1 MIRLEKAHLPIHAGT
16 HEGMSGK
23 NNEDSFGVTSY
34 QLNEDQKV
42 PVLLAVLSDGIGGH
56 RAGEVASGI
65 AVDTISQIVSESD
78 LSQPVD
84 TLRSAIVLANER
96 IYNQAQE
103 NPENKG
109 MGATV
114 CVALVIQNKLY
125 TATIGDSRIY
135 LMRQGGIRQL
145 SIDHSWIQEALD
157 SGLLRP
163 DQVEGHPNAH
173 VIRRYLGAPT
183 KPDVDFRMVLTGKE
197 TNPEAESNQG
207 TPLMPGDALLLT
219 SDGLTDLVKDPE
231 ILEVVQN
238 NSLETAVQ
246 TLITMANDRGGHDN
260 TTIIILKMP
269 RDYTPTGSF
278 PSDRLRRWVLSCL
291 GLAIL
296 AGIAG
301 ALVWGWVWYRNRL
314 APTLPPTPLP
324 AVELTTAPPFAPE
337 ETQPLPTLTASPEQT
352 ETPLPSPTTTISITS
367 SPDGSVTPGADGQ
380 STSAGTQGSGTDG
393 TSDSSNSAAD
403 PNSSSATA
411 TPKTPPAPPAPPEPE
426 SPEAPSIATPSGG
439 GGGGLPLPGSFVT
452 GGGSS
457 PIPTLT
463 PTARVG

>member
-34 QLNEDQKV
+34 QLNEDQKT

-65 AVDTISQIVSESD
+65 AVDTISQVVSESD
-78 LSQPVD
+78 MNQPTE
-84 TLRSAIVLANER
+84 TLRNAIILANEK
-96 IYNQAQE
+96 IYNQAQQ
-103 NPENKG
+103 NTDNKG

-114 CVALVIQNKLY
+114 CVALIIQNKLY

-135 LMRQGGIRQL
+135 LIRQGDIRKL
-145 SIDHSWIQEALD
+145 SIDHTWIQEALD

-173 VIRRYLGAPT
+173 VIRRYLGAPSE
-183 KPDVDFRMVLTGKE
+183 PDVDFRMILTGKE
-197 TNPEAESNQG
+197 TAPEAESNQG
-207 TPLMPGDALLLT
+207 TPLLPGDMLLLC

-231 ILEVVQN
+231 ILEVVQT

-260 TTIIILKMP
+260 TTIILLKVP
-269 RDYTPTGSF
+269 QDYTSPGAIS
-278 PSDRLRRWVLSCL
+278 SSRLRRWALSCL

-301 ALVWGWVWYRNRL
+301 ALVWGWVWYRNRIAPTL
-314 APTLPPTPLP
+314 APTSLPP
-324 AVELTTAPPFAPE
+324 VELTTAPPFAPE

-352 ETPLPSPTTTISITS
+352 ETPLPGSTATTSQNSTTGGSAATGGSGQNTQSGEDGNSGTQSGEAGGTS
-367 SPDGSVTPGADGQ
+367 SSGQ
-380 STSAGTQGSGTDG
+380 AATS
-393 TSDSSNSAAD
+393 
-403 PNSSSATA
+403 
-411 TPKTPPAPPAPPEPE
+411 TPKIPPAAPAPPEPA
-426 SPEAPSIATPSGG
+426 APDPPAIDPIPGG
-439 GGGGLPLPGSFVT
+439 GAPLPG
-452 GGGSS
+452 G
-457 PIPTLT
+457 
-463 PTARVG
+463 

>member
-34 QLNEDQKV
+34 QLNADQKI

-84 TLRSAIVLANER
+84 TLRSAIILANER

-103 NPENKG
+103 NLENKG

-114 CVALVIQNKLY
+114 CVALIIQNKLY

-197 TNPEAESNQG
+197 TTPEAESNQG
-207 TPLMPGDALLLT
+207 TPLLPGDTLLLC

-238 NSLETAVQ
+238 NSLEAAVQ

-260 TTIIILKMP
+260 TTIIILKVP
-269 RDYTPTGSF
+269 QDYAPAGAIS
-278 PSDRLRRWVLSCL
+278 SDRLRRWGLSCL

-301 ALVWGWVWYRNRL
+301 ALVWGWVWYRNQL

-324 AVELTTAPPFAPE
+324 AIELTTAPPFAPQ

-352 ETPLPSPTTTISITS
+352 KTPFPSPTITLS
-367 SPDGSVTPGADGQ
+367 PTSTPDGSVTPTVDGQ
-380 STSAGTQGSGTDG
+380 SVSSGTQGAEAGGASGP
-393 TSDSSNSAAD
+393 SNSTAD
-403 PNSSSATA
+403 PNNPPPTL
-411 TPKTPPAPPAPPEPE
+411 TPITPITPPAPPGAP
-426 SPEAPSIATPSGG
+426 APSVNPPPGG
-439 GGGGLPLPGSFVT
+439 GGAPPLPGSFIT

-463 PTARVG
+463 PTLRIG

>member
-34 QLNEDQKV
+34 QLSEDQKT

-56 RAGEVASGI
+56 QAGEVASGI
-65 AVDTISQIVSESD
+65 AVDTISQVVSESD
-78 LSQPVD
+78 LSQPTE
-84 TLRSAIVLANER
+84 TLRSAVVLANER

-103 NPENKG
+103 NLENKG

-135 LMRQGGIRQL
+135 LMRQGGIRKL
-145 SIDHSWIQEALD
+145 SIDHTWIQEALD

-183 KPDVDFRMVLTGKE
+183 KPDVDFRMILTGKE
-197 TNPEAESNQG
+197 TTPEAESNQG
-207 TPLMPGDALLLT
+207 TPLLPGDRLLLC
-219 SDGLTDLVKDPE
+219 SDGLTDLVKDSE

-238 NSLETAVQ
+238 NSLENAVE

-260 TTIIILKMP
+260 TTIIIFNVP
-269 RDYTPTGSF
+269 QDYAAPGAISST
-278 PSDRLRRWVLSCL
+278 RLRRWGLSCL

-296 AGIAG
+296 AGIA
-301 ALVWGWVWYRNRL
+301 AAAVWGWVWYRNQI
-314 APTLPPTPLP
+314 APTLVPSPPAP
-324 AVELTTAPPFAPE
+324 VETTTTPPFAPE
-337 ETQPLPTLTASPEQT
+337 ETQPLPTLTASPEQS
-352 ETPLPSPTTTISITS
+352 ETLISNITLTTSQNTTTG
-367 SPDGSVTPGADGQ
+367 GSGQNTQASNDQGAGADGSNDSNQ
-380 STSAGTQGSGTDG
+380 AATST
-393 TSDSSNSAAD
+393 
-403 PNSSSATA
+403 PR
-411 TPKTPPAPPAPPEPE
+411 TPPAAPAPPKPE
-426 SPEAPSIATPSGG
+426 SPGAPSIDPIPGG
-439 GGGGLPLPGSFVT
+439 SPPLPGAFATEKST
-452 GGGSS
+452 QLAARA
-457 PIPTLT
+457 LT
-463 PTARVG
+463 ASIS